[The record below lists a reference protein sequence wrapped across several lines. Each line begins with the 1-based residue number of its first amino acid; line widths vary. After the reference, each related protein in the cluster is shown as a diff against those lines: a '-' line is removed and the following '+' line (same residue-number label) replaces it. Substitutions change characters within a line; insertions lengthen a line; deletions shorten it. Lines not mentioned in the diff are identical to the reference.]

1 MSNEIVLSRLAKSR
15 IALSPD
21 GQVRVECEYEPHERT
36 AAWETLRIF
45 VTKENRLILRLPR
58 FYFEQEVEFPQLGT
72 VDILLQGRY
81 GQRHRLRVNVAHE
94 TFLLDLDAA
103 EQPLA
108 FLEERLTRE
117 APKRLLGYRPLK
129 RRRAWLELM
138 ATAVLSILLVG
149 GCIGMSLAG
158 RTSRIR
164 AMGAMSA
171 VLFGIVAIVAVIVL
185 LRGYLRRR
193 RY

>member
-1 MSNEIVLSRLAKSR
+1 
-15 IALSPD
+15 
-21 GQVRVECEYEPHERT
+21 
-36 AAWETLRIF
+36 
-45 VTKENRLILRLPR
+45 
-58 FYFEQEVEFPQLGT
+58 
-72 VDILLQGRY
+72 
-81 GQRHRLRVNVAHE
+81 VAHE